1 MKRVGITGGIGC
13 GKSTV
18 VAEFRKLGVQAFV
31 ADEVAAAYY
40 HNPAFLADI
49 RNLFGD
55 EVFLAD
61 GSADLSLFRS
71 HYDNVNSDNGDRV
84 LAPGTAA
91 VFEQNRMTVLGSTI
105 LGAKTGGYVLVA
117 LISFTIGV
125 FATMFSRQYRKNKHD
140 RKKED

>member
-1 MKRVGITGGIGC
+1 MRSVEEQMREISRRKKRYEDARKGRVYAVSGAGLLVALI
-13 GKSTV
+13 V
-18 VAEFRKLGVQAFV
+18 VIV
-31 ADEVAAAYY
+31 
-40 HNPAFLADI
+40 I
-49 RNLFGD
+49 
-55 EVFLAD
+55 
-61 GSADLSLFRS
+61 
-71 HYDNVNSDNGDRV
+71 
-84 LAPGTAA
+84 APGTAA